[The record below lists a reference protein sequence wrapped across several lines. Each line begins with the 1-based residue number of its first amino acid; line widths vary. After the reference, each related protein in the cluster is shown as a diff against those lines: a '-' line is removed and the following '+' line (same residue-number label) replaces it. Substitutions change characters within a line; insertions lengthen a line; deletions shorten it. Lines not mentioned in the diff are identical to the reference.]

1 MTVTTYTREVTAIRE
16 KFVGLKTLGIEGQ
29 GHEHG
34 SFFFLYKKIM
44 EEKDINQTI
53 IKTLRGAAHEFGK
66 MTSPTAG
73 VDTKG
78 KSKKG
83 KSYEGFTFGISAK
96 MDGEVKVF
104 GKNFIL
110 INWQIG
116 RRWENQ
122 VCRSLNEAEKWF
134 CSKEWSG
141 NTEEKDSNG

>member
-1 MTVTTYTREVTAIRE
+1 VADNEITQKII
-16 KFVGLKTLGIEGQ
+16 GTLNGVA
-29 GHEHG
+29 
-34 SFFFLYKKIM
+34 L
-44 EEKDINQTI
+44 
-53 IKTLRGAAHEFGK
+53 EFGK

-110 INWQIG
+110 INWQMG

-122 VCRSLNEAEKWF
+122 VCRSLNEAENWF
-134 CSKEWSG
+134 RSEEWAGNDEKEVF
-141 NTEEKDSNG
+141 

>member
-1 MTVTTYTREVTAIRE
+1 MNNHLPIVVSTQKEIMTDNEITQKIID
-16 KFVGLKTLGIEGQ
+16 TLNGV
-29 GHEHG
+29 
-34 SFFFLYKKIM
+34 
-44 EEKDINQTI
+44 
-53 IKTLRGAAHEFGK
+53 AHEFGK

-110 INWQIG
+110 INWQMG

-122 VCRSLNEAEKWF
+122 VCRSLNEAENWF
-134 CSKEWSG
+134 RSNEWSG
-141 NTEEKDSNG
+141 NTEEEAF